1 MPTSRRWCA
10 PAWPTF
16 GRIDVLDNNVG
27 IAEMGSVV
35 EVSEA
40 DWDRVFAVNLKSAFL
55 AMKHVIPVMVGQGG
69 GSIINISS
77 VAGIR
82 WTGVPYSTYYASKAA
97 LIHLTRTTAVE
108 YASKRVRVNAILPG
122 LMQTPMV
129 EHSAGLA
136 KSYAGGDIEEM
147 WRVRAAQVPMGIGGE
162 AWDVAWGAVYLASDE
177 AKYVTGIELVIDG
190 GVSLKSGTPPARRI
204 AIAGLQRRRNTLRK
218 RRVSGI
224 RTAIDPGLREFAELR
239 LRARRGSR
247 PSPGDQPHATR
258 SSFAICSCSCASVW
272 PPLRFGSLICSQ
284 IWPSVL
290 PSHAISIGANCQR
303 GWPGM
308 LL

>member
-1 MPTSRRWCA
+1 MADRLRSKVAMVVGAGSIGPGWGNGKATAVTFAREGAKVFCVDVNLKAAEETANIITGEGGLALPFRADVTKNDDVEAMVKGCVA
-10 PAWPTF
+10 AF

-27 IAEMGSVV
+27 IADVGGVV
-35 EVSEA
+35 ELSEES
-40 DWDRVFAVNLKSAFL
+40 WDRVLAVNLKSAFL
-55 AMKHVIPVMVGQGG
+55 TMKHVIPLMVVEGG

-82 WTGVPYSTYYASKAA
+82 WTGVPYSSYYASKAA
-97 LIHLTRTTAVE
+97 MLHLTRTTAVE

-136 KSYAGGDIEEM
+136 KSYAGGDVEEM

-190 GVSLKSGTPPARRI
+190 GVSLK
-204 AIAGLQRRRNTLRK
+204 
-218 RRVSGI
+218 
-224 RTAIDPGLREFAELR
+224 
-239 LRARRGSR
+239 
-247 PSPGDQPHATR
+247 
-258 SSFAICSCSCASVW
+258 
-272 PPLRFGSLICSQ
+272 
-284 IWPSVL
+284 
-290 PSHAISIGANCQR
+290 
-303 GWPGM
+303 
-308 LL
+308 